1 VPSPPSGPAVVAER
15 GAVRAARAV
24 QVLLV
29 VLGAVTTVALLTG
42 APASAWL
49 VPAALATASAAS
61 AAVLVRCAARLP
73 GRPGRPWRALAAVGA
88 LLAVGQAIALARPGR
103 DLSSG
108 GLEDLPMVLAVPV
121 AVSAAV
127 LLLPPRARR
136 RVGTRVL
143 LDGVVV
149 TVSVALLGAVLLGAL
164 VRGSSGAGEGLI
176 AAGYP
181 LVGAVLSGIG
191 LVTVTAVAGARRR
204 AAGWLL
210 VAFVAMAVVAL
221 AGALG
226 RTSSG
231 GASPVWGVVTV
242 LAWLTMLGAGP
253 CGALADAGT
262 DEDAPGRRALSL
274 RGGVLAH
281 GAATAAL
288 LAVAGGAVAGRPVL
302 PGEAAGAAVL
312 VLLTAARTLLWARDT
327 AALTRRLQRTE
338 GWFRALVH
346 SGDAVTL
353 VLDAAGRVTSVSG
366 PVAARLGRTEEDL
379 HGRALVDLLHPEDRD
394 LLDRV
399 TAALRDGTP
408 DAVPATGRLGTTD
421 GTWRDV
427 EVSGAVPATGR
438 RSGNGLVLHLRDVTE
453 RRAGHRELERLA
465 YTDSLTGLPNRARFM
480 AALHDALTRAARG
493 RRSCV
498 LLVDLDGFK
507 AVNDVAGHD
516 AGDRLLCEVADS
528 LRAEAR
534 AADLVARLGGDEFA
548 LVVDAGPDEA
558 LALAERLVARLDRTS
573 RHGGVEGDAAASGPL
588 LHVSASVGVTEVVSG
603 ADASAT
609 VREADLALRTVKT
622 QGKNGVRASGEA
634 LVEESARRSRLARD
648 LPAALEQGQLRMVYQ
663 PVAGVLERRV
673 LGVEALVRW
682 DHPVLG
688 PVPPE
693 EFVGL
698 AEEDGLIVPLQRWV
712 LETATAEHARLVAA
726 GRDLKLGVNISVR
739 HLQARCLVEDVT
751 RALQRSGLPAHLLM
765 VEVTESVLVDDDERL
780 VAELAA
786 LSALG
791 CVVSL
796 DDFGKG
802 YSSLAYLAR
811 LPVQVLK
818 MDRGF
823 VSGIDTDPRGAAL
836 VGSVV
841 DLGRTL
847 GMDVVAEGV
856 ETAEQLA
863 VLTRLGCHFLQG
875 WLIGRPAPA
884 TGMPAVVDGFDPAL
898 LGGPATAGAAP
909 VAVP

>member
-1 VPSPPSGPAVVAER
+1 PAVAD
-15 GAVRAARAV
+15 AVRR
-24 QVLLV
+24 
-29 VLGAVTTVALLTG
+29 T
-42 APASAWL
+42 
-49 VPAALATASAAS
+49 
-61 AAVLVRCAARLP
+61 LP
-73 GRPGRPWRALAAVGA
+73 
-88 LLAVGQAIALARPGR
+88 
-103 DLSSG
+103 
-108 GLEDLPMVLAVPV
+108 
-121 AVSAAV
+121 
-127 LLLPPRARR
+127 
-136 RVGTRVL
+136 
-143 LDGVVV
+143 
-149 TVSVALLGAVLLGAL
+149 
-164 VRGSSGAGEGLI
+164 
-176 AAGYP
+176 
-181 LVGAVLSGIG
+181 
-191 LVTVTAVAGARRR
+191 
-204 AAGWLL
+204 
-210 VAFVAMAVVAL
+210 
-221 AGALG
+221 
-226 RTSSG
+226 
-231 GASPVWGVVTV
+231 
-242 LAWLTMLGAGP
+242 
-253 CGALADAGT
+253 
-262 DEDAPGRRALSL
+262 L

-288 LAVAGGAVAGRPVL
+288 LAVAGGTVAGRPL
-302 PGEAAGAAVL
+302 PAAEAAATFVL
-312 VLLTAARTLLWARDT
+312 VLLTSARTLYWARDA
-327 AALTRRLQRTE
+327 AALTRRLERTE

-353 VLDAAGRVTSVSG
+353 VLDGSGRVTSATG
-366 PVAARLGRTEEDL
+366 PVAERLGVAEEDL
-379 HGRALVDLLHPEDRD
+379 IGRVLPGLLHPGDRD

-399 TAALRDGTP
+399 SAALRDGTP
-408 DAVPATGRLGTTD
+408 DGLPAAGRLRAAD

-427 EVSGAVPATGR
+427 EVSGAAPAAGR
-438 RSGNGLVLHLRDVTE
+438 RSGDGLVLHLRDVTE
-453 RRAGHRELERLA
+453 RRAGQRELERLA

-480 AALHDALTRAARG
+480 AALDGALTQASRG

-498 LLVDLDGFK
+498 LLLDLDGFK

-534 AADLVARLGGDEFA
+534 AGDLVARLGGDEFA

-558 LALAERLVARLDRTS
+558 LALAERLVARLDRTQ
-573 RHGGVEGDAAASGPL
+573 RYAAPGDPEGAGPVL
-588 LHVSASVGVTEVVSG
+588 RTSASVGVTEVVAG

-609 VREADLALRTVKT
+609 VREADLALRTVKA

-648 LPAALEQGQLRMVYQ
+648 LPAAIERGQLRVVYQ
-663 PVAGVLERRV
+663 PVAGVAERRV

-693 EFVGL
+693 EFIGL

-712 LETATAEHARLVAA
+712 LQTATAEHARLVEQ

-751 RALQRSGLPAHLLM
+751 RALQRSGLPTHLLM
-765 VEVTESVLVDDDERL
+765 VEVTESVLMDDDERL
-780 VAELAA
+780 LAELAE

-791 CVVSL
+791 CIVSL

-856 ETAEQLA
+856 ETREQMA
-863 VLTRLGCHFLQG
+863 VLTALGCRFLQG
-875 WLIGRPAPA
+875 WLIGRPVPGPA
-884 TGMPAVVDGFDPAL
+884 LPALVDAFDPAPL
-898 LGGPATAGAAP
+898 DGPVP